1 MKLRKVIGMT
11 AGVGL
16 GAAIIVSTLH
26 AGPRRAAPPKPQ
38 DVTLIGQLV
47 DLQTYMTEKCAG
59 DDFVKC
65 TREAVRAGVPSA
77 VVTEEDGVVI
87 IGMGDKGPARLLIP
101 LAYQTVEIQGKL
113 YDKDGVLYVDM
124 TSAKIFKEEGE
135 EAPQGGEE
143 GSHEP

>member
-1 MKLRKVIGMT
+1 
-11 AGVGL
+11 L

-59 DDFVKC
+59 DDLVKC
-65 TREAVRAGVPSA
+65 TRDNIRAGVPA
-77 VVTEEDGVVI
+77 AIVTEEDGVVI
-87 IGMGDKGPARLLIP
+87 IGMGDKGPSRLLIP
-101 LAYQTVEIQGKL
+101 LAYQAVEIQGKL
-113 YDKDGVLYVDM
+113 YDKDGVLYIDM
-124 TSAKIFKEEGE
+124 TSAKVFKEDGE
-135 EAPQGGEE
+135 EAPPGHEVGEE